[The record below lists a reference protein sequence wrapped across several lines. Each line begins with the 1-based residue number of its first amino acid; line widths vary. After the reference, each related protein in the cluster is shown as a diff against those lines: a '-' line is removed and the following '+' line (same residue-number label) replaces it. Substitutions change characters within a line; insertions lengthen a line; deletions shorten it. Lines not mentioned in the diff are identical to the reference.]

1 MKKFDI
7 NELTANATT
16 YDTFGCQL
24 ITSNN
29 TSDYVYNNAQQL
41 VEFSY
46 AGKQVFSVLWQNGM
60 SFLYGDYSL
69 PDPVYDVYTD
79 GDGIERKINGCEYL
93 DDVEMTELCLALTEL
108 MGTEVTADD
117 VVVIRDVIY
126 EERPDSPS
134 SNVNDYVYNVNII
147 EWHGDNSEEN
157 YQPFEPVVVDTKTS
171 VSYDEYCKL
180 CREHGFSNVEVTNVS
195 AA

>member
-7 NELTANATT
+7 NELTAKATT

-46 AGKQVFSVLWQNGM
+46 AGKPVFSVLWQNGI
-60 SFLYGDYSL
+60 SFLHGDYSL

-79 GDGIERKINGCEYL
+79 GDGIERKIESHQYL
-93 DDVEMTELCLALTEL
+93 DEDEMAELCHSLSELT
-108 MGTEVTADD
+108 GTKITSDD
-117 VVVIRDVIY
+117 VGAIREVIY
-126 EERPDSPS
+126 EKRPDSPS
-134 SNVNDYVYNVNII
+134 SNIDDYVYNVNII

-157 YQPFEPVVVDTKTS
+157 YQPFEPVVVDTKTG
-171 VSYDEYCKL
+171 VSYDEYCEL
-180 CREHGFSNVEVTNVS
+180 CREHGFRNVAVTNCS
-195 AA
+195 PA